1 MTEICDLQVPSL
13 REKKKLDRKHNFK
26 SQIKLSNWDGKEER
40 REPLKD
46 AFLAPPTQIFL
57 VVNNL
62 TGVQL
67 RYPEKKNSFPKQ
79 L

>member
-46 AFLAPPTQIFL
+46 AFLAPPTQIFFSSEQFNRST
-57 VVNNL
+57 VKV
-62 TGVQL
+62 
-67 RYPEKKNSFPKQ
+67 S
-79 L
+79 